1 MGGGVG
7 VKAGKRG
14 LGVCTI
20 KAPSELLGVN
30 GMIMHTNGGGQVG
43 GRERHMKVTWK
54 TKEKK
59 TMNGYGE
66 KHA

>member
-7 VKAGKRG
+7 VRAGKRG

-30 GMIMHTNGGGQVG
+30 GIIMHTNGVTEG
-43 GRERHMKVTWK
+43 GRDRHMKVT
-54 TKEKK
+54 
-59 TMNGYGE
+59 
-66 KHA
+66 